1 MNFTSR
7 KALFKE
13 KKSVGLNARREMF
26 LYAKKKKM
34 WPTDTVAGVS
44 IVGVLLLLVFL

>member
-1 MNFTSR
+1 MPEERCSY
-7 KALFKE
+7 
-13 KKSVGLNARREMF
+13 MQ
-26 LYAKKKKM
+26 KKKKM